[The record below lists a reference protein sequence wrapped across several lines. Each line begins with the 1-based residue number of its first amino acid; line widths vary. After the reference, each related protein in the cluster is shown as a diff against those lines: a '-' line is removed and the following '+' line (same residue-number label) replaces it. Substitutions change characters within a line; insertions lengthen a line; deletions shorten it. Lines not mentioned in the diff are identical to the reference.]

1 MADITNLARYAV
13 LDPEADQTILSIC
26 LDAAKAWF
34 ENAGVPEPTEANKLY
49 DIGVYMLATHYH
61 DNRGVLADGRT
72 DMVPMGVLSIM
83 HQLRL

>member
-13 LDPEADQTILSIC
+13 LDPDADKTILEIC
-26 LDAAKAWF
+26 LAAAKAWF
-34 ENAGVPEPTEANKLY
+34 ENAGVPELTDNKLY

-61 DNRGVLADGRT
+61 DNRGVLANGKS